1 MILKR
6 IIVCAGII
14 IILAFLVFSYINT
27 FHKPPLNRSVTIG
40 IIVRGSSYT
49 PGVEGF
55 KKKMAELGYE
65 EGKNVRYDTVFV
77 DKREDIAPVI
87 KRFIDEHV
95 DLIHTY
101 STPVTVEAY
110 RQTKTIPIVFG
121 SMGDP
126 LASQT
131 VHSLQGSGTNVT
143 GINSLSA
150 PLVVKRL
157 EYLVEA
163 VPGVKKIAIPFTPDD
178 IAAKSSYTSAQ
189 QIASKLR
196 ISMIPYYIS
205 PERSVQDTAR
215 AISHRDV
222 DSIVLAA
229 DSSTWANLD
238 LYIAQSIKE
247 KLPFSVFDKD
257 MVVKGGLIGYGPD
270 YFVCGEQSAVIAE
283 KILHGQQPGELPIE
297 NPKKFIL
304 AINLDTA
311 AAIGVH
317 LPQTLLDKADM
328 IIQTKK

>member
-1 MILKR
+1 MISKR

-65 EGKNVRYDTVFV
+65 EGKNIRYDTVFV

-87 KRFIDEHV
+87 KRFINEHV

-110 RQTKTIPIVFG
+110 NQTKTIPIVFG

-131 VHSLQGSGTNVT
+131 IKTLENSGTNVT
-143 GINSLSA
+143 GVNSLSS

-178 IAAKSSYTSAQ
+178 IPSKTSYALALETAK
-189 QIASKLR
+189 KLGVTLV
-196 ISMIPYYIS
+196 PYYIS
-205 PERSVQDTAR
+205 NGHTSAEVAKTILR
-215 AISHRDV
+215 RDV
-222 DSIVLAA
+222 DGIVI
-229 DSSTWANLD
+229 SSDTAVWANLD
-238 LYIAQSIKE
+238 TYVKQSIKE

-270 YFVCGEQSAVIAE
+270 YFVSGEQSAVLAD
-283 KILHGQQPGELPIE
+283 KILHGQLPTNLPIE
-297 NPKKFIL
+297 NSRKFIL

-311 AAIGVH
+311 NAIKVH
-317 LPQTLLDKADM
+317 LPQTLLEKADLV
-328 IIQTKK
+328 IQANK